1 MLKVENYCGC
11 IEMIIILLLSKN
23 LIIIFVFKRVD
34 VSIESNYIMIKIK
47 NKKNKREYYHD
58 LKFSIT
64 ISL

>member
-47 NKKNKREYYHD
+47 NKKK
-58 LKFSIT
+58 LKGVLS
-64 ISL
+64 